1 MWLNSFISGYAF
13 WLMLGLVLL
22 ISEFF
27 IPGLI
32 AAFFGLGAL
41 TVGILTLSGVISSL
55 PVQLM
60 CFALISLVALF
71 GLRKH
76 CARWLRGA
84 VGERGDGKLDD
95 IGLLGNRVLVL
106 TDFVDGAGTVQLNGA
121 KWDAE
126 SEEQLRAG
134 DSAWVV
140 AFSSIV
146 LRVSSVKPIHKH

>member
-1 MWLNSFISGYAF
+1 MVLNGFISGYAF
-13 WLMLGLVLL
+13 WLLLGLVLL

-41 TVGILTLSGVISSL
+41 AVGILTLTGVITTL
-55 PVQLM
+55 PIQLL
-60 CFALISLVALF
+60 CFGLISLVALF

-84 VGERGDGKLDD
+84 VGERGDGDLDD
-95 IGLLGNRVLVL
+95 IGLLGSRVVVL
-106 TDFVDGAGTVQLNGA
+106 TDFVDGVGTVQLNGT

-126 SEEQLRAG
+126 AADVLSAG
-134 DSAWVV
+134 DSAWVI
-140 AFSSIV
+140 ALNGIV
-146 LRVSSVKPIHKH
+146 LRVSSARPQ

>member
-1 MWLNSFISGYAF
+1 MLLNSFINGYAF
-13 WLMLGLVLL
+13 WVLLGLALL

-27 IPGLI
+27 IPGLV

-41 TVGILTLSGVISSL
+41 TVGILTLSGIISTL
-55 PVQLM
+55 PVQLL
-60 CFALISLVALF
+60 CFGLISLVALF

-84 VGERGDGKLDD
+84 VGERGDGALDD
-95 IGLLGNRVLVL
+95 IGLLGNRVVVL

-126 SEEQLRAG
+126 SDELLQVG

-140 AFSSIV
+140 AFTGIV
-146 LRVSSVKPIHKH
+146 LSVSAVKPK